1 MKCKSVRYLAVCF
14 LLFLGIAGAQQIVEE
29 KQNDIDPS
37 VDLTDLGSELDLF
50 TVARQVIGSHAGGL
64 EYIYR
69 KFKSQDAK
77 FFGEIMIKMTINQ
90 EGTVTDCKIMK
101 TQLHNKTFQ
110 QETIKAIKTWKFG
123 RLPNKTQEI
132 IAPFYFK

>member
-1 MKCKSVRYLAVCF
+1 VVIFCTAVS
-14 LLFLGIAGAQQIVEE
+14 LLQAQRIVEE

-37 VDLTDLGSELDLF
+37 VDLTDLNNELDLF
-50 TVARQVIGSHAGGL
+50 SIARQVISSHAGGL

-90 EGTVTDCKIMK
+90 AGLVTDCKVMK
-101 TQLHNKTFQ
+101 TQLNNKTFQ
-110 QETIKAIKTWKFG
+110 QEIIKAIKAWKFG
-123 RLPNKTQEI
+123 RLPDKTQDI